1 MPLLLL
7 DWRTAAPVWQ
17 DVKIIPLML
26 ILFHY
31 YFLVSL
37 VLLQVSSWEYFLTTL
52 LTWVFSLWAFASVKH
67 LETIFYWKR
76 QDINKTELN
85 LSASMRRGP
94 KAAAVVNH
102 MGLHSHRHL
111 RVSTLT
117 LILMAAVSFCR
128 LRYPV
133 TNPERLRMRGGG
145 LRIPQISALQSSVG
159 RAGQT
164 SSIRIRICWYSC
176 CQIPQHTFWL
186 PAGSML
192 QWISSATPANVEP
205 SLRLISADKYAC
217 ELSLIR
223 HLPREAGQT
232 VGTAVQKYEKLKHL
246 NPYLT

>member
-1 MPLLLL
+1 MLKNQTLNCSSCRPPVSAWWRTLQMPLLLL

-145 LRIPQISALQSSVG
+145 GAYAFLRSPLSSHLWDVLDKQAPSESESADIPAARYHSTPSGFQQDPCLSGSAALRQQMLNQACVSSV
-159 RAGQT
+159 
-164 SSIRIRICWYSC
+164 
-176 CQIPQHTFWL
+176 QINMHASFPW
-186 PAGSML
+186 
-192 QWISSATPANVEP
+192 
-205 SLRLISADKYAC
+205 
-217 ELSLIR
+217 
-223 HLPREAGQT
+223 
-232 VGTAVQKYEKLKHL
+232 
-246 NPYLT
+246 